1 MAERRAEGTS
11 GDDGGLRRLEED
23 LRVCLRELQED
34 VADIRERLTVLE
46 RRTLLSAVPAAPRG
60 PRPESREDSRLVYL
74 SRPPGMDALYPGLER
89 VLGAKV
95 NEILPPSH
103 RVTVVPFRKPSSSH
117 STTVRPIEPALRA
130 SMPMPS
136 LSSSDSPR
144 RTSARALYQPR
155 PPTLHGPLPVP
166 TAALPLVASSSTI
179 PAQGAAERR
188 VILLLHLLPIADT
201 PPGASDIA
209 DLIRVS
215 EKEGVPGLVLVPRFS
230 TDSLLTTAIR
240 EGAFGPRLLQLVIRT
255 GRGLVASDE
264 ISKDGLRALASWLL
278 AH

>member
-1 MAERRAEGTS
+1 MAERRAEGT
-11 GDDGGLRRLEED
+11 GRDDGGLRQLEED

-89 VLGAKV
+89 VLGTKV
-95 NEILPPSH
+95 NEILPPSR
-103 RVTVVPFRKPSSSH
+103 RVTVVAFRKPSSSH
-117 STTVRPIEPALRA
+117 STVVRPIEPALRA
-130 SMPMPS
+130 SMPS

-144 RTSARALYQPR
+144 RGNARALYQPR

-166 TAALPLVASSSTI
+166 TAALPLVVSSSTI
-179 PAQGAAERR
+179 PPQGAAERR
-188 VILLLHLLPIADT
+188 VILLLHLLPMADT

-230 TDSLLTTAIR
+230 TDSLLTQAIR
-240 EGAFGPRLLQLVIRT
+240 ESAFGPRLLQLVIRT